1 MSFLASVP
9 IIGKVL
15 ETSLGIVDQLVP
27 DKDLAAKIKAG
38 IAQSVEDNAAK
49 LDLAGTSIV
58 KAEAAGESWLQRN
71 WRPILML
78 TIVSIIF
85 NNYVLAPYLSLFTD
99 KVAILDLPGGVW
111 ALLNVGGGG
120 YVAGRSGEKIAKIVK
135 GLG

>member
-99 KVAILDLPGGVW
+99 KVAILDLPGGLW
-111 ALLNVGGGG
+111 ALLNVGVGG

>member
-1 MSFLASVP
+1 MSFFASAP

-99 KVAILDLPGGVW
+99 KVAILDLPGGLW
-111 ALLNVGGGG
+111 ALLNVGVGG

-135 GLG
+135 GLE

>member
-1 MSFLASVP
+1 MSFFASAP

-38 IAQSVEDNAAK
+38 IAQSIEDNAAK
-49 LDLAGTSIV
+49 LDLAGASIV

-99 KVAILDLPGGVW
+99 KVTILDLPGGLW
-111 ALLNVGGGG
+111 ALLNVGVGG

>member
-1 MSFLASVP
+1 MSFFASAP

-49 LDLAGTSIV
+49 LDLAGASIV

-99 KVAILDLPGGVW
+99 KVTILDLPGGLW
-111 ALLNVGGGG
+111 ALLNVGVGG

>member
-1 MSFLASVP
+1 MSFLASAP

-58 KAEAAGESWLQRN
+58 KAEAAGKSWLQRN

-99 KVAILDLPGGVW
+99 KVAIIDLPGGLW
-111 ALLNVGGGG
+111 ALLNVGVGG
-120 YVAGRSGEKIAKIVK
+120 YVGGRSGEKIAKIVK

>member
-1 MSFLASVP
+1 MSFFASAP

-99 KVAILDLPGGVW
+99 KVAIIDLPGGLW
-111 ALLNVGGGG
+111 ALLNVGVGG

>member
-1 MSFLASVP
+1 MSFFASAP

-99 KVAILDLPGGVW
+99 KVTILDLPGGLW
-111 ALLNVGGGG
+111 ALLNVGVGG

>member
-1 MSFLASVP
+1 MSFFASAP

-27 DKDLAAKIKAG
+27 DKDLAAKIKAE

-78 TIVSIIF
+78 TM
-85 NNYVLAPYLSLFTD
+85 
-99 KVAILDLPGGVW
+99 
-111 ALLNVGGGG
+111 
-120 YVAGRSGEKIAKIVK
+120 R
-135 GLG
+135 

>member
-1 MSFLASVP
+1 MSFFASAP

-38 IAQSVEDNAAK
+38 IAQSIEDNAAK
-49 LDLAGTSIV
+49 LDLAGASIV
-58 KAEAAGESWLQRN
+58 KTEAAGESWLQRN

-99 KVAILDLPGGVW
+99 KVTILDLPGGLW
-111 ALLNVGGGG
+111 ALLNVGVGG
-120 YVAGRSGEKIAKIVK
+120 YVAGRSGEKIAKIIQR
-135 GLG
+135 LG

>member
-1 MSFLASVP
+1 MSFFASAP

-38 IAQSVEDNAAK
+38 IAQAVEDNAAK
-49 LDLAGTSIV
+49 LDLAGASIV
-58 KAEAAGESWLQRN
+58 KTEAAGESWLQRN

-99 KVAILDLPGGVW
+99 KVTILDLPGGLW
-111 ALLNVGGGG
+111 ALLNVGVGG

>member
-1 MSFLASVP
+1 MSFFASAP

-99 KVAILDLPGGVW
+99 KVAILDLPGGLW
-111 ALLNVGGGG
+111 ALLNVGVGG
-120 YVAGRSGEKIAKIVK
+120 YVAGRSGEKIAKIVR

>member
-1 MSFLASVP
+1 MSFFASAP

-99 KVAILDLPGGVW
+99 KVTILDLPGGLW
-111 ALLNVGGGG
+111 ALLNVGVGG
-120 YVAGRSGEKIAKIVK
+120 YVAGRSGEKIAKIVR

>member
-1 MSFLASVP
+1 MSFFASAP

-99 KVAILDLPGGVW
+99 KVAILDLPGGLW
-111 ALLNVGGGG
+111 ALLNVGVGG
-120 YVAGRSGEKIAKIVK
+120 YVAARSGEKIAKIVK

>member
-15 ETSLGIVDQLVP
+15 ETSLGIIDQLVP
-27 DKDLAAKIKAG
+27 DKDLAAKIKTG

-99 KVAILDLPGGVW
+99 KVAILDLPGGLW
-111 ALLNVGGGG
+111 ALLNVGVGG

>member
-1 MSFLASVP
+1 MSFFASAP

-38 IAQSVEDNAAK
+38 IAQSAEDNAAK
-49 LDLAGTSIV
+49 LDLAGASIV

-99 KVAILDLPGGVW
+99 KVAILDLPGGLW
-111 ALLNVGGGG
+111 ALLNVGVGG
-120 YVAGRSGEKIAKIVK
+120 
-135 GLG
+135 

>member
-1 MSFLASVP
+1 MSFFASAP

-49 LDLAGTSIV
+49 LDLAGTSII

-99 KVAILDLPGGVW
+99 KVTILDLPGGLW
-111 ALLNVGGGG
+111 ALLNVGVGG